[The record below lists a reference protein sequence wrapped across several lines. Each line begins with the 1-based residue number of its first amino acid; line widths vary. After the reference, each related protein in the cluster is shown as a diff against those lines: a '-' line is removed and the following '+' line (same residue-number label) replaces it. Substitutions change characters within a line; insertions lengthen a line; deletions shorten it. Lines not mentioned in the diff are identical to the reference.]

1 MEIEVVLLILTVLFT
16 AGAFLL
22 KLLDFIRQ
30 LVKDFIDK
38 S

>member
-1 MEIEVVLLILTVLFT
+1 MEIELVLLLLTVLFA

-30 LVKDFIDK
+30 LVKDFTDK
-38 S
+38 R